1 MCAVKMNTCLLVQL
15 LLEAGADVEA
25 EDLASCTPLKY
36 AAAAAA
42 LETGQLLVSRVR
54 TDSPTLWAL
63 PVGAER
69 RVPCAVCRVPCAVC
83 RVCVAGCGCE
93 QLQNGSQRLLSP
105 IPRLRRGRDPHSAQ
119 RADEFIAVLLNVRKP
134 KHHLSFLSFSLSLSF
149 FCPHTPPIRFFN
161 AGVPDDRVGGE
172 YLRRSMRCKANGYA
186 HTCTF

>member
-54 TDSPTLWAL
+54 TGSPTLWAL

-69 RVPCAVCRVPCAVC
+69 RVPCAVCRVSCAVC
-83 RVCVAGCGCE
+83 RVPCAVCAWQGADVNNCRTDP
-93 QLQNGSQRLLSP
+93 QRLLSP
-105 IPRLRRGRDPHSAQ
+105 IARLRRGRDPHSAQ

-134 KHHLSFLSFSLSLSF
+134 KHSF
-149 FCPHTPPIRFFN
+149 FCPHTPIRFFN